1 MPNRAKLMETASGVV
16 PVLVGWKR
24 GQVSVWL
31 YQSFSLHDKHI
42 LEIDGGG
49 DDGCT
54 VVWIC

>member
-1 MPNRAKLMETASGVV
+1 METASGVV